1 MSLLKPRKTI
11 TVEKLFKDSQN
22 RLIIELLKNF
32 GWPTT
37 LLYENLNQPKP
48 KIDTKL
54 YKILQSWPIIV
65 NFLIFQGGPW
75 PTLAIKGS
83 ATSART
89 MVVNLFWEFP
99 YNFYVFW
106 WWMYVILMNAIHKVC
121 SYYIFLI
128 FILFNLVNAFAILFF
143 LNLSHTLVWV
153 ESLITPRLT
162 QSHHFENESW
172 K

>member
-54 YKILQSWPIIV
+54 YKILQS
-65 NFLIFQGGPW
+65 
-75 PTLAIKGS
+75 
-83 ATSART
+83 
-89 MVVNLFWEFP
+89 
-99 YNFYVFW
+99 
-106 WWMYVILMNAIHKVC
+106 
-121 SYYIFLI
+121 
-128 FILFNLVNAFAILFF
+128 
-143 LNLSHTLVWV
+143 
-153 ESLITPRLT
+153 
-162 QSHHFENESW
+162 
-172 K
+172 